1 MSSIRQFFTLNLLIL
16 AMAATAQ
23 SGALDPGFSGDG
35 IATLDGGTNTF
46 DLAYAGA
53 LQPDGKILVAGW
65 TNTTAKPSFLSPGT
79 SRMAHWII
87 LSATMEL

>member
-46 DLAYAGA
+46 DLFLGIGDSGRSDPGCRVDQYYRKT
-53 LQPDGKILVAGW
+53 QFFYRPVPAGW
-65 TNTTAKPSFLSPGT
+65 HIG
-79 SRMAHWII
+79 
-87 LSATMEL
+87 